1 MTERHFVGSG
11 KPCGGGALTKGHG
24 QTVGHHKK
32 ELDLGPVAIIR
43 VVGVGGGGGNAINSM
58 ISAELAGVDFIAIN
72 TDAQDLSRSIAP
84 TRIRIGDKST
94 RGLGAGGDASVARAA
109 AEESKD
115 EIRAALEGSDMVFV
129 AAGMG
134 GGTGSGAAPVVA
146 RIARELGALTVGVVT
161 LPFGFEG
168 VRRRLTADAAT
179 EAIAAEVDALLA
191 IPNDR
196 LRDATGHSTLLIDA
210 FSSANDVL
218 RSAVGGISDMITV
231 PGLINLDFADVRAV
245 MAGAGTA
252 LLGVGSAEGAD
263 RARAAAERA
272 LTSPLVGA
280 GTIRGATGIIVNISS
295 GTSLTL
301 AEVAEAA
308 GVVNEIADAEAN
320 VIIGTS
326 LDPRYGEALTVT
338 VIATGF
344 ERVAESADLTTALG
358 QEYAYTPVSYP
369 PEPSYA
375 ESTRIERTPFPG
387 QRQAAPVAQPQPARP
402 SGWLS
407 RFTSSEITGFN
418 PNDLE
423 VPTFLRRRR

>member
-1 MTERHFVGSG
+1 M
-11 KPCGGGALTKGHG
+11 
-24 QTVGHHKK
+24 GHHKK

-58 ISAELAGVDFIAIN
+58 ISAELAGVDFIAVN

-109 AEESKD
+109 AEESAD

-168 VRRRLTADAAT
+168 VRRRLTADAAA
-179 EAIAAEVDALLA
+179 EALAGEVDALLA

-196 LRDATGHSTLLIDA
+196 LRDATGRSTLLIDA

-245 MAGAGTA
+245 MSGAGTA
-252 LLGVGSAEGAD
+252 LLGVGSAEGEG

-272 LTSPLVGA
+272 LTSPLVGSGA
-280 GTIRGATGIIVNISS
+280 IRGATGIIVNISA
-295 GTSLTL
+295 GPSLTL

-308 GVVNEIADAEAN
+308 EVVNAIADAEAN

-326 LDPRYGEALTVT
+326 LDPRYADALTVT

-344 ERVAESADLTTALG
+344 ERVPETAALDASATPD
-358 QEYAYTPVSYP
+358 YAYTPVTYP
-369 PEPSYA
+369 AEPVYA
-375 ESTRIERTPFPG
+375 ELARFERTPFPG
-387 QRQAAPVAQPQPARP
+387 SRVVTQPPAPTPAVQATPKAG
-402 SGWLS
+402 GWLS
-407 RFTSSEITGFN
+407 RFTSSEVTGFN
-418 PNDLE
+418 PVDLD